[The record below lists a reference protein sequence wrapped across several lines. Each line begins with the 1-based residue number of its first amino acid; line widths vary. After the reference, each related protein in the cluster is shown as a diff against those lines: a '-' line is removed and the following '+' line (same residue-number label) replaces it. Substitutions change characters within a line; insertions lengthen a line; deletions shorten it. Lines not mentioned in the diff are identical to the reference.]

1 VVDWRELI
9 PRLRAGDW
17 TCAQHGRV
25 VPDDTAGAAT
35 AGPPDTA
42 GAATAGPPDTA
53 GAATAGPPDTAGAA
67 TAGFWDTAPVVP
79 ICPHCGQMVRRVG
92 FDRRGVIFFA
102 EPSPARCAG
111 PDAHPLGPNR
121 VLLGWFAC
129 TCAPAS
135 AGPGGHRT
143 WRCTTCG
150 DLQQWPP
157 HTD

>member
-9 PRLRAGDW
+9 PRLRAGEW

-25 VPDDTAGAAT
+25 VPDE
-35 AGPPDTA
+35 
-42 GAATAGPPDTA
+42 
-53 GAATAGPPDTAGAA
+53 
-67 TAGFWDTAPVVP
+67 TAPVVP

-102 EPSPARCAG
+102 EPSPAHCAG
-111 PDAHPLGPNR
+111 PDAHPLGPNQ
-121 VLLGWFAC
+121 VLLGWMAC

-157 HTD
+157 HQPPDGASEPRAAGAR